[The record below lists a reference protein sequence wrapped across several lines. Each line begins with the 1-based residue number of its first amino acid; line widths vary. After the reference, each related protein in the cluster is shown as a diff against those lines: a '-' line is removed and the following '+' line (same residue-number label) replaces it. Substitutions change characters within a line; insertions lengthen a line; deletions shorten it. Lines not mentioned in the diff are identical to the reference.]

1 MTSKNSRHELYVWV
15 WLPGEV
21 DPVAAGR
28 IYRTKQGSLYFNYG
42 NSYLQNQKAISL
54 NPDELPLRKG
64 SHRPVNDMTM
74 PSCLRDGSP
83 DAWGRRVIIHRMMGS
98 DADTAELDELTYL
111 IESGSDRI
119 GALDFQESPN
129 TYVPRETD
137 SALIAELLEASDRVQ
152 KGLPLTP
159 ELDRALNHGTSI
171 GGARPKALVQD
182 GKKKYVAKFSSTTDT
197 QNVVKAEYVAMR
209 LAELAGINVAPVR
222 MESAAGRDVLL
233 VERFDRIPKDD
244 QFQRKLMLSAL
255 TLFQLDEMYARYA
268 SYEELTDLIRQ
279 KFHNPTQTLQELY
292 RRMVLNILCGNTD
305 DHARNHAAFY
315 DGNALELTPA
325 YDICPQNRSTGIAS
339 QAMALID
346 GNNQSTLALC
356 KKAAHKFNLTEV
368 QANENIESLQ
378 ETIRAHWDQACEEAK
393 MTELE
398 KKFFWK
404 RQFLN
409 PSIYEGGDHNENPL

>member
-1 MTSKNSRHELYVWV
+1 MTSKAPRDELYVWI

-28 IYRTKQGSLYFNYG
+28 IYRTKQGNLYFNYG

-64 SHRPVNDMTM
+64 SHRPVNDMIM

-98 DADTAELDELTYL
+98 NVDTAELDELTYL

-119 GALDFQESPN
+119 GALDFQESPH
-129 TYVPRETD
+129 TYVARETD
-137 SALIAELLEASDRVQ
+137 NASIAELLEASDRVQ

-182 GKKKYVAKFSSTTDT
+182 GKKKCVAKFSSTTDT

-233 VERFDRIPKDD
+233 VERFDRFPKGD

-279 KFHNPTQTLQELY
+279 KFRNPTQTLQELY
-292 RRMVLNILCGNTD
+292 RRMVFNVLCGNTD

-339 QAMALID
+339 QAMALVD
-346 GNNQSTLALC
+346 GQNQSTLALC

-368 QANENIESLQ
+368 QANEDIESLQ
-378 ETIRAHWDQACEEAK
+378 ETIRTYWDQACEEAK
-393 MTELE
+393 MTDME

-409 PSIYEGGDHNENPL
+409 PSIYEG

>member
-292 RRMVLNILCGNTD
+292 RRMVFNILCGNTD

>member
-233 VERFDRIPKDD
+233 VERFDRIPKGD

-292 RRMVLNILCGNTD
+292 RRMVFNILCGNTD

-346 GNNQSTLALC
+346 SNNQSTLALC

-404 RQFLN
+404 RQFLRK
-409 PSIYEGGDHNENPL
+409 PLKVATHST

>member
-279 KFHNPTQTLQELY
+279 KFHNPAYSRPRLPLIPDEA
-292 RRMVLNILCGNTD
+292 CHPF
-305 DHARNHAAFY
+305 HA
-315 DGNALELTPA
+315 
-325 YDICPQNRSTGIAS
+325 
-339 QAMALID
+339 
-346 GNNQSTLALC
+346 
-356 KKAAHKFNLTEV
+356 KAATDSTAKLPPW
-368 QANENIESLQ
+368 QA
-378 ETIRAHWDQACEEAK
+378 A
-393 MTELE
+393 
-398 KKFFWK
+398 
-404 RQFLN
+404 
-409 PSIYEGGDHNENPL
+409 

>member
-233 VERFDRIPKDD
+233 VERFDRIPKGD

-292 RRMVLNILCGNTD
+292 RRMVFNILCGNTD

-346 GNNQSTLALC
+346 SNNQSTLALC

>member
-54 NPDELPLRKG
+54 NSDELPLRKG

-233 VERFDRIPKDD
+233 VERFDRIPKGD

-292 RRMVLNILCGNTD
+292 RRMVFNILCGNTD

>member
-1 MTSKNSRHELYVWV
+1 MTSKDSRDELYVWI

-28 IYRTKQGSLYFNYG
+28 IYRTKQGTLYFNYG

-83 DAWGRRVIIHRMMGS
+83 DAWGRRVIIHRMMGG
-98 DADTAELDELTYL
+98 DVDTAELDELTYL

-119 GALDFQESPN
+119 GALDFQESPH
-129 TYVPRETD
+129 TYVARETANA
-137 SALIAELLEASDRVQ
+137 SIAELLEASDRVQ

-182 GKKKYVAKFSSTTDT
+182 DKKKYVAKFSSTTDT

-209 LAELAGINVAPVR
+209 LAELAEINVAPVR

-233 VERFDRIPKDD
+233 VERFDRIPTGD

-279 KFHNPTQTLQELY
+279 KFRNPTQTLQELY
-292 RRMVLNILCGNTD
+292 RRMVFNVLCGNTD

-339 QAMALID
+339 QAMALVD
-346 GNNQSTLALC
+346 GQNQSTLALC
-356 KKAAHKFNLTEV
+356 KKAAHKFNLSDV
-368 QANENIESLQ
+368 QANEDIESLQ
-378 ETIRAHWDQACEEAK
+378 ETIRTYWDQACEEAK
-393 MTELE
+393 MTDME

-409 PSIYEGGDHNENPL
+409 PSIYEE

>member
-233 VERFDRIPKDD
+233 VERFDRIPKGD

-292 RRMVLNILCGNTD
+292 RRMVFNILCGNTD

-409 PSIYEGGDHNENPL
+409 PSIYEGGDYNENPL

>member
-1 MTSKNSRHELYVWV
+1 MTSKAPRDELYVWI

-28 IYRTKQGSLYFNYG
+28 IYRTKQGNLYFNYG

-98 DADTAELDELTYL
+98 DVDTAELDELTYL

-119 GALDFQESPN
+119 GALDFQESPH
-129 TYVPRETD
+129 TYVARETGNA
-137 SALIAELLEASDRVQ
+137 SIAELLEASDRVQ

-182 GKKKYVAKFSSTTDT
+182 DKKKYVAKFSSTTDT

-233 VERFDRIPKDD
+233 VERFDRIPTGD

-279 KFHNPTQTLQELY
+279 KFRNPTQTLQELY
-292 RRMVLNILCGNTD
+292 RRMVFNILCGNTD

-339 QAMALID
+339 QAMALVD
-346 GNNQSTLALC
+346 GQNQSTLALC
-356 KKAAHKFNLTEV
+356 KKAAHKFNLSDV
-368 QANENIESLQ
+368 QANEDIESLQ
-378 ETIRAHWDQACEEAK
+378 ETIRTYWDQACEEAK

-409 PSIYEGGDHNENPL
+409 PSIYEE